1 MKRFHF
7 GKKGMFHKLFL
18 MGITCWM
25 GLNCNPMDDG
35 NDGVAQYH
43 REFTAFY
50 SLFFIV
56 PDLDFN
62 QFCPPTDQIP
72 ILEPGT
78 YSRFMQV
85 GDTYLFDNR
94 ARLNALQDTYGSSK
108 FFTFTIQESTGQE
121 IRLVSPYCRDNPNEY
136 SADDDS
142 GMSGQ
147 LETVSIDL
155 TVPPLPQKRLGFF
168 TKLKA
173 LSGSGTITFTTPSAP
188 DPPH

>member
-7 GKKGMFHKLFL
+7 SKKGMFHKLFL
-18 MGITCWM
+18 MGTTCWM

-94 ARLNALQDTYGSSK
+94 ARLNGISK
-108 FFTFTIQESTGQE
+108 NGFFEYFTFSIQENAGQN
-121 IRLVSPYCRDNPNEY
+121 I
-136 SADDDS
+136 
-142 GMSGQ
+142 
-147 LETVSIDL
+147 
-155 TVPPLPQKRLGFF
+155 
-168 TKLKA
+168 KL
-173 LSGSGTITFTTPSAP
+173 TTPECGNSS
-188 DPPH
+188 